1 MAEKKIGKYLLYAI
15 GEIVLVVIGIL
26 IAVAINNNNQI
37 KKMKVEEQQYL
48 IALKE
53 EFEFNKERLATM
65 IVRDSMNIEATK
77 RLLAYT
83 SPKPPIIS
91 ETEFHGMINKVVM
104 NETQFSPSPGVLAEI
119 INAGKLGTFSDPELK
134 KALGA
139 WEAQLVRVK
148 FQEQEEVH
156 RARMTLI
163 NFLNTN
169 SNVRRAFYTNL
180 GKKLVIGDSKFK
192 GQNQSILQLEQFENF
207 LVDYLIV
214 SYFLNRTYYKPLA
227 EQIEEL
233 IQVINDNILE
243 NNNNAI
249 LAEN

>member
-1 MAEKKIGKYLLYAI
+1 MAERKIGKYLLYAI

-37 KKMKVEEQQYL
+37 KKTKTEEQQYL
-48 IALKE
+48 KALKE
-53 EFEFNKERLATM
+53 EFQFNKERLATM
-65 IVRDSMNIEATK
+65 ILRDSMNIEAAKT
-77 RLLAYT
+77 LLEYT

-91 ETEFHGMINKVVM
+91 ETEFHGMINKVVL

-119 INAGKLGTFSDPELK
+119 TNAGKLGSFSDPELK

-156 RARMTLI
+156 RARMALI

-169 SNVRRAFYTNL
+169 SNARRGFYANL
-180 GKKLVIGDSKFK
+180 GKNLGIGDSKFK
-192 GQNQSILQLEQFENF
+192 GQNQSILQLQQFENF
-207 LVDYLIV
+207 LVDFLIV

-227 EQIEEL
+227 EQIEQL
-233 IQVINDNILE
+233 IQIINDNITV
-243 NNNNAI
+243 NNNDAI
-249 LAEN
+249 LMEN